1 MALHNLFFVVDLD
14 YEDQLSSDR
23 LGIGSHVLK
32 RGILQILLHFG
43 FQYGFDKVRWGYKF
57 FQSKTGRGAALITK
71 GSDFK
76 ELRQKA
82 FEDFSVEFDAM
93 FDGREKLCA
102 SQHCSPS
109 ASVQNALK
117 EVLLDFQWDRPDI
130 TSPTKLS
137 LRPRKTSRAAHLSEE
152 EHLTNHTKNAVFIV
166 AQCPRSWTQLVDYLC
181 VRNLDLHADVSEDIL
196 SKSIQDMLVQRQVVL
211 HWVDST
217 SHGNEVLSGD
227 HSGFDKLAQ
236 VLAQACGKVIPA
248 VALLNRHC
256 TGKPDCSENFPFR
269 SSLGYLLSSER
280 QYRLA
285 FPVTEGTLRLGTGGV
300 AQSCTVTLEPVTCRR
315 GLLAPGVKVCLKGV
329 LRGWEPSLLSH
340 ASIESWQ
347 LRCANTSEQGAAS
360 FQRTL
365 VELATHSLR
374 MFAEV
379 CHSGQSS
386 SAILSPLSNSSALLA
401 VLQPSIVWHRHLD
414 NTDII
419 SSSSGTAETSADL
432 PEVVSSVLGV
442 VYDMMEQDDG
452 SPDDEQ
458 PNVPYAV
465 PEWAQQELGRG
476 SPKIGLCETWFP
488 HSDQSGVTS
497 HLMESFKLLHAAP
510 DPSKE
515 EELHFQTEMISD
527 LADLYQS
534 SKGANNKRGKKRRN
548 DKLDGFRSS
557 AAKCVILFSPS
568 TGSTQ
573 RTPVKQKMKTM
584 SRSLQMLNVARLNV
598 KAQKSLANAEPV
610 TSKGKGAD
618 RTAKRRPSGK
628 SKPEG
633 IPLSAFSSEAELLCH
648 MRSFYEKSIAE
659 RDSSLHAG
667 AQQLLAAVKTFL
679 AAESEQ
685 QVKTVGFSQQH
696 FLKSSGSIRQA
707 YGSTV
712 DVESK
717 IRECQLQALLRLE
730 LCRLLSPEE
739 DDALDDEQMAEEV
752 AEMLRIIS
760 LTKDP
765 ACLAKFLQDEVL
777 PAFLTTIPRV
787 LADIYHSLGTQIPE
801 ALAAVLPADFFS
813 DESLTKDSVSPVASS
828 PCLSLH
834 GSRSNCSD
842 RLHDLRH
849 RSATKRKS
857 SMLTRHRSMTES
869 SQSLR
874 QIAMPKKTR
883 RASKAKVRTPPEK
896 AAAVPQAQKQQTH
909 VTKVRR
915 NLFNEEV
922 ASPSKKSKLPRSQSV
937 SAVEGLKRKSSH
949 KSDERHR
956 LLTKQV
962 SETPRHKQVSDR
974 LIYRQKMGRHA
985 SPNTC
990 SGLNEDC
997 IVEES
1002 PVKPSEE
1009 PRRSP
1014 RIKSLA
1020 RRHSN
1025 TFYPS
1030 SQVRSRNLERALSAS
1045 QLPLSQG
1052 PVSDVNVKNVRSPMR
1067 LLFGATQSPA
1077 HPSTLGSAWTGT
1089 TRLSTDSSVFESPNK
1104 TPEKTRGK
1112 CRDLGSAS
1120 PRTPRSPKTQFSS
1133 RLRGLPGAESPVAQ
1147 TGMALRGSPF
1157 RSPARKNFV
1166 PETPTKQS
1174 PLTSP
1179 LKGILKTPVKT
1190 MEPASSF
1197 GSHPTFRTPK
1207 KIVSW
1212 SPSPRRKCMVP
1223 DRMPTFKM
1231 PESPRLLK
1239 TPNKFNSPPKSPG
1252 EKAETFQTPEKT
1264 CPPSPRTF
1272 SCQVSLKRIS
1282 PDATRNWR
1290 AETAPPLLFSL
1301 LEERSGTAHTR
1312 TPSPV
1317 HQMATRS
1324 GRTSDESPKTP
1335 SPSKQASAPSVVR
1348 TFLSPK
1354 TSRRNARSAQVAR
1367 TARKNLRTR
1376 NAHATNESE
1385 SVQRAQTETSCE
1397 SDSRLLDLSGL
1408 NSATDD
1414 SNDIVD
1420 ASVVKTQFTGGLK
1433 MNICFCRKPSK
1444 SSQDAWTAPLESQDP
1459 PGRSYGFRQTPDR
1472 QQREAAA
1479 RLGDTL
1485 HASPRF
1491 STPRGTPRRR
1501 QPKGMASPRSPSYHV
1516 EMEMQT
1522 SGLPKLKVKRTN
1534 SMHVNDVLAEDG
1546 PQSPLVAVKPSQVD
1560 SPLPLVPKQRDPGS
1574 ISPSVCSHATPAKG
1588 GVVQTHICQSYTPTR
1603 QPAGTTSPMAIAD
1616 VFPLSPSPQSAGKV
1630 TPDNLNSWRRRKRPL
1645 VAAVGGKDRCQK
1657 GEPVE
1662 EAELGVSRLSEADD
1676 LDELAT
1682 KTTGQVWTLKGAH
1695 FLPAID
1701 ASPPCPEDDWMVPD
1715 SHRNEE
1721 DMMWEAAGGDVAST
1735 LATPPGSVKQV
1746 TAGGILALTQ
1756 SPMLFKGKPASASR
1770 RTPRLKDE
1778 LVGERRMAAAGDKV
1792 SAFSLPARRSA
1803 SRKRLLQ

>member
-23 LGIGSHVLK
+23 LENGSYVLK

-57 FQSKTGRGAALITK
+57 FQSKTGRGAAFITR

-76 ELRQKA
+76 ELRHKA
-82 FEDFSVEFDAM
+82 FEDFSVEFDAK
-93 FDGREKLCA
+93 FDGREKICA
-102 SQHCSPS
+102 FQHCSPS

-137 LRPRKTSRAAHLSEE
+137 LRPRKTSRGVHLSEE
-152 EHLTNHTKNAVFIV
+152 EHLTNHAKNVVFIV

-181 VRNLDLHADVSEDIL
+181 VRNLDLHADVSKDIL

-236 VLAQACGKVIPA
+236 VLAQVCGKVIPA

-285 FPVTEGTLRLGTGGV
+285 FPVTEGTLRLDAGGV

-315 GLLAPGVKVCLKGV
+315 GPLPPGMKVCLKGV
-329 LRGWEPSLLSH
+329 LWGWDASLLSH
-340 ASIESWQ
+340 TSTESWQ

-401 VLQPSIVWHRHLD
+401 VLQPSIVRHRHLD

-419 SSSSGTAETSADL
+419 SSSSGTAEILADL

-476 SPKIGLCETWFP
+476 SQRIGLCETWFP

-497 HLMESFKLLHAAP
+497 HLMESFRLLHAAP
-510 DPSKE
+510 DPSEE
-515 EELHFQTEMISD
+515 EELHFQTEMISN

-534 SKGANNKRGKKRRN
+534 SKGADNKRGKKR
-548 DKLDGFRSS
+548 
-557 AAKCVILFSPS
+557 
-568 TGSTQ
+568 STQ

-598 KAQKSLANAEPV
+598 KAQKSQANAEPV
-610 TSKGKGAD
+610 TSEGKGAD

-628 SKPEG
+628 SKAEG
-633 IPLSAFSSEAELLCH
+633 IPLSAFSSKSELLCH
-648 MRSFYEKSIAE
+648 VRSVYEKSIAE

-679 AAESEQ
+679 AVESEQ
-685 QVKTVGFSQQH
+685 QVKTLGFSQQH

-707 YGSTV
+707 YGSTA

-765 ACLAKFLQDEVL
+765 ACLAKFLQNEVL
-777 PAFLTTIPRV
+777 PAFLTAIPRV
-787 LADIYHSLGTQIPE
+787 LTDIYHSLGTQIPE

-813 DESLTKDSVSPVASS
+813 DESLTKDSVSPAASS

-834 GSRSNCSD
+834 GSLSNCSD

-849 RSATKRKS
+849 RSATKRRS

-883 RASKAKVRTPPEK
+883 RASKAKVRTSPEK

-909 VTKVRR
+909 EVTKVRR

-937 SAVEGLKRKSSH
+937 SAVERLKCKSSH

-962 SETPRHKQVSDR
+962 CETPHHKQVSDR
-974 LIYRQKMGRHA
+974 LLYRQKMGRHA
-985 SPNTC
+985 APNTC

-1002 PVKPSEE
+1002 PVKPAEE
-1009 PRRSP
+1009 LRRSP

-1030 SQVRSRNLERALSAS
+1030 SQARSRNLERALSAS
-1045 QLPLSQG
+1045 QLSPSQG
-1052 PVSDVNVKNVRSPMR
+1052 PVSDVNVKKVRSPMR

-1077 HPSTLGSAWTGT
+1077 RPSTAGSTWTST
-1089 TRLSTDSSVFESPNK
+1089 TRLSADSSVFESPNK
-1104 TPEKTRGK
+1104 TPKKTRGK
-1112 CRDLGSAS
+1112 CRGDLGSAS
-1120 PRTPRSPKTQFSS
+1120 PRTPRTPKTQFSP
-1133 RLRGLPGAESPVAQ
+1133 RLHGLPGAESPVAQ
-1147 TGMALRGSPF
+1147 TGMALRDSPF
-1157 RSPARKNFV
+1157 RSPARKTFV

-1174 PLTSP
+1174 PLTSS

-1190 MEPASSF
+1190 MESASSF

-1207 KIVSW
+1207 KMVSW
-1212 SPSPRRKCMVP
+1212 SPSPRRKCMAP
-1223 DRMPTFKM
+1223 ERMPTFKM
-1231 PESPRLLK
+1231 PESPRLFK

-1252 EKAETFQTPEKT
+1252 EKAETFQTPGKM

-1301 LEERSGTAHTR
+1301 LEERSGTAHTGM
-1312 TPSPV
+1312 PSPV

-1335 SPSKQASAPSVVR
+1335 SPSKQASAALVVC

-1367 TARKNLRTR
+1367 TARKNSRAR
-1376 NAHATNESE
+1376 NSHATNESE
-1385 SVQRAQTETSCE
+1385 SCE
-1397 SDSRLLDLSGL
+1397 SDSWLLDSSGL
-1408 NSATDD
+1408 NLAMDD

-1420 ASVVKTQFTGGLK
+1420 ATQFSGGLK

-1444 SSQDAWTAPLESQDP
+1444 SSQDAWTAQLESQDP
-1459 PGRSYGFRQTPDR
+1459 SSRSYGFRQTPDR

-1479 RLGDTL
+1479 RLGEAL

-1491 STPRGTPRRR
+1491 STPRGTPRCR
-1501 QPKGMASPRSPSYHV
+1501 QPKGMALPRSPSYHV

-1534 SMHVNDVLAEDG
+1534 SMHVNDVLVEDG
-1546 PQSPLVAVKPSQVD
+1546 SQSPLVAVKPSQVD

-1574 ISPSVCSHATPAKG
+1574 ISPSVCSHPTPAKG
-1588 GVVQTHICQSYTPTR
+1588 VVVQTHICQSYTPTR
-1603 QPAGTTSPMAIAD
+1603 QPTSSMAIAD

-1630 TPDNLNSWRRRKRPL
+1630 TPDNLNSWHRRKRPL
-1645 VAAVGGKDRCQK
+1645 VAAVGGKDRCRK

-1682 KTTGQVWTLKGAH
+1682 KTTGQVWTFKGAH
-1695 FLPAID
+1695 LPAVD
-1701 ASPPCPEDDWMVPD
+1701 ASPPCPEDDLMVPD

-1721 DMMWEAAGGDVAST
+1721 DMMWEAAGRDVAST
-1735 LATPPGSVKQV
+1735 IATSPGSVKQV

-1756 SPMLFKGKPASASR
+1756 SPMLFKGKPATASR

-1778 LVGERRMAAAGDKV
+1778 LAGERRMAAAGDKV